1 MKKICTFILAL
12 TATTLLN
19 AQSFGILV
27 NGSKYFAGELNTA
40 QTGWTEYMI
49 TGVPL
54 AAGDQCVIY
63 DLGNQAGWAEPLD
76 EASTSNLTLNGSSYS
91 VSVAGCYDFYLKM
104 FGFEN
109 NQLYVGYAGESG
121 CSDYS
126 TTIGDNPG
134 GQGGQTGQLYYYL
147 KESGMGSPSADELFE
162 NGVLANYNAVATDAS
177 GKCYFFLI
185 ISNTEG
191 SAIGQQYMTKA
202 YVDGG
207 TSAQFFPDGVSNYEK
222 WGLAPGTY
230 TFYLYKDEGDSYTI
244 SLEPIPGRTV
254 VDAQGDDS
262 AVENVYQLDTNAPMF
277 NILGVPVDE
286 NYQGIIIQNGHKF
299 MR

>member
-134 GQGGQTGQLYYYL
+134 GREAEKPDNSTTISKSPAWVHLQPTNCL
-147 KESGMGSPSADELFE
+147 KMACWLTTTLLLPMPA
-162 NGVLANYNAVATDAS
+162 VNAISSLLSLTPRVARS
-177 GKCYFFLI
+177 
-185 ISNTEG
+185 
-191 SAIGQQYMTKA
+191 
-202 YVDGG
+202 
-207 TSAQFFPDGVSNYEK
+207 VSN
-222 WGLAPGTY
+222 
-230 TFYLYKDEGDSYTI
+230 I
-244 SLEPIPGRTV
+244 
-254 VDAQGDDS
+254 
-262 AVENVYQLDTNAPMF
+262 
-277 NILGVPVDE
+277 
-286 NYQGIIIQNGHKF
+286 
-299 MR
+299 